1 MKNGCRIIRNIQRP
15 SMELVN
21 CFKGIPVANIDD
33 NMERMGAVDAD
44 IKPVGM
50 KGQLLGTAFTVH
62 VPQGDNLML
71 HAAMDLAEPGD
82 VIVIDAGGY
91 KNRAIFGEL
100 MATYCKMR
108 GIKGIICDGAVR
120 DCKGLAEL
128 EEFHVYARSFSP
140 NGPYKNGPGEIN
152 VPVVVGGK
160 IVHPRDIVVG
170 DEDGLLFVNP
180 NEAVSL
186 AEAAKRVEEK
196 EANIMKGILE
206 EKKYVRPWVDEKL
219 NEIGCEII

>member
-82 VIVIDAGGY
+82 EIVIEAGG
-91 KNRAIFGEL
+91 
-100 MATYCKMR
+100 
-108 GIKGIICDGAVR
+108 
-120 DCKGLAEL
+120 
-128 EEFHVYARSFSP
+128 
-140 NGPYKNGPGEIN
+140 
-152 VPVVVGGK
+152 
-160 IVHPRDIVVG
+160 
-170 DEDGLLFVNP
+170 
-180 NEAVSL
+180 
-186 AEAAKRVEEK
+186 
-196 EANIMKGILE
+196 
-206 EKKYVRPWVDEKL
+206 
-219 NEIGCEII
+219 

>member
-1 MKNGCRIIRNIQRP
+1 M
-15 SMELVN
+15 
-21 CFKGIPVANIDD
+21 
-33 NMERMGAVDAD
+33 
-44 IKPVGM
+44 
-50 KGQLLGTAFTVH
+50 
-62 VPQGDNLML
+62 
-71 HAAMDLAEPGD
+71 
-82 VIVIDAGGY
+82 
-91 KNRAIFGEL
+91 
-100 MATYCKMR
+100 
-108 GIKGIICDGAVR
+108 
-120 DCKGLAEL
+120 

-160 IVHPRDIVVG
+160 IVHPGDIVVG